1 MFEALFGTEMPLAL
15 RFFIA
20 FLVVLAL
27 IGAAA
32 YVVRRFG
39 VDRLGV
45 TTTRGRQPRLAVI
58 DAATV
63 DSRRRLVLIRR
74 DNVEHLLMIGGPSD
88 IVIEANIVRA
98 QPAVSARE
106 PAAVR
111 APAAVA
117 EPHPRTAPIA
127 EALSWP
133 AEAPARPGRALPQ
146 EPGRSLPQ
154 EDAITWPTQVEPVP
168 RAEPMARIEPFVKP
182 EAAPKHPPVTHPP
195 VTDPLAGLTAE
206 PPRPDKRPEAAP
218 PKPRPVPAEE
228 PARAASPPASA
239 APGPAVADQNLAEM
253 AQRLEA
259 ALRRPL
265 GPREVRGPEAPA
277 KGPAPAAE
285 SPAAEDVPAAAAERN
300 GAAETAKAGRNAR
313 DKDGDDAKS
322 ARKEAARGKDAEPAQ
337 ISVYQ
342 NLEQEMASLLGRSAG
357 KS

>member
-1 MFEALFGTEMPLAL
+1 MMFEALFGTEMPLAL

-32 YVVRRFG
+32 YLVRRFG

-45 TTTRGRQPRLAVI
+45 TTARGRQPRLAVI

-63 DSRRRLVLIRR
+63 DGRRRLVLIRR

-88 IVIEANIVRA
+88 IVVEANIVRA

-117 EPHPRTAPIA
+117 EPHPRSAPIT
-127 EALSWP
+127 ETLSWP
-133 AEAPARPGRALPQ
+133 AEAPPRPGRSLAQ
-146 EPGRSLPQ
+146 EPGRPLPQ

-182 EAAPKHPPVTHPP
+182 EAAPKHPPVA
-195 VTDPLAGLTAE
+195 DSLAGPTAE
-206 PPRPDKRPEAAP
+206 SPRPEKRAEAAP
-218 PKPRPVPAEE
+218 PKPRPVAAEE
-228 PARAASPPASA
+228 PARAASPPAPT

-265 GPREVRGPEAPA
+265 GPREVRAPEAPA
-277 KGPAPAAE
+277 KGPAPPAE
-285 SPAAEDVPAAAAERN
+285 SPAAQDPPVAAERN
-300 GAAETAKAGRNAR
+300 GAAETAKAGRSAR
-313 DKDGDDAKS
+313 DKDKDVSDDAKS
-322 ARKEAARGKDAEPAQ
+322 ARKETARGKDTEPAQ